1 MKKFVFIILSIWL
14 SVITTIVFLPLLLPT
29 KVAPAYNDKELRELA
44 KSSAL
49 FSNPSTS
56 SELEALVGKI
66 EWQKVHLGRELY
78 FDQNLSM
85 GKDAS
90 CATCHL
96 LPQHK
101 TDGLGAVLM
110 KNKKSSDCA
119 ACHERDVSGV
129 DRFSFSVGTN
139 GIHHP
144 QKLNTQTVLNSAF
157 AKHYTWSGE
166 VKSIRDEVLASF
178 ADRHKMGRGSD
189 AKDVDKAEAI
199 ESFVKTLVTRGD
211 YDRFLDGNDSAMTPQ
226 AKRGLANFINFG
238 CKGCHGGREFGGVT
252 IQKFPLKS
260 FAQPYN
266 FRLNIE
272 LFPQPRII
280 NTEFP
285 FENGS
290 DFYGKESRHLFRVP
304 MLRNVTKTSPY
315 FHNGSVA
322 KLREAVEIMA
332 KYQLGRD
339 LLPQQIDEI
348 VAFLGSLEG
357 DLVEYDK

>member
-1 MKKFVFIILSIWL
+1 MKKIVFIILAIWL
-14 SVITTIVFLPLLLPT
+14 SVIITIVFLPLLLPA
-29 KVAPAYNDKELRELA
+29 KVAPIYSDKQLRELA

-49 FSNPSTS
+49 LSNPSS
-56 SELEALVGKI
+56 LGELELLVGKLDL
-66 EWQKVHLGRELY
+66 QKIRLGRELY
-78 FDQNLSM
+78 FDQNLSK
-85 GKDAS
+85 GKDVS

-101 TDGLGAVLM
+101 TDGLGAVLLD
-110 KNKKSSDCA
+110 NKKSSDCA
-119 ACHERDVSGV
+119 ACHVRDVSGV

-157 AKHYTWSGE
+157 ARHYTWSGE
-166 VKSIRDEVLASF
+166 VTSIKEEILASF
-178 ADRHKMGRGSD
+178 GAKHKMQLVDD
-189 AKDVDKAEAI
+189 ASLSSKAEAI
-199 ESFVKTLVTRGD
+199 ESFVKTLITRGD

-238 CKGCHGGREFGGVT
+238 CKGCHGGREFGGLT

-280 NTEFP
+280 DTAFP

-339 LLPQQIDEI
+339 LQPEQIDEI
-348 VAFLGSLEG
+348 VAFLGSLDG
-357 DLVEYDK
+357 DLVEYEK